1 MYRLHLA
8 GRARLATGAAREFRQ
23 INFPQHFFS
32 CLIRTFDGVNAND
45 VTIKATVICIRFHL
59 VRDALGEENC
69 NRRRVRV
76 AIKKQQGCA
85 INNSSRL
92 FYGVT
97 RSSRLDQTLYR

>member
-1 MYRLHLA
+1 MYRLLLA
-8 GRARLATGAAREFRQ
+8 GRRAPREGGSRAGISTNKFSSQ
-23 INFPQHFFS
+23 QFFS

-45 VTIKATVICIRFHL
+45 VTINATVIRICFHL
-59 VRDALGEENC
+59 VRDALSEENC
-69 NRRRVRV
+69 NRRV